1 MPTKLQP
8 WPRKANSHRKQ
19 SVMAAIDILEELR
32 PLIKNPLY
40 QNDPV
45 LMATIARVT
54 YQARDIIDLLTSI
67 PAEDE
72 RKGTT

>member
-1 MPTKLQP
+1 
-8 WPRKANSHRKQ
+8 
-19 SVMAAIDILEELR
+19 MAAIDILEELR
-32 PLIKNPLY
+32 PLTKLPQY

-45 LMATIARVT
+45 LMGAIARVT

-72 RKGTT
+72 RKGLK